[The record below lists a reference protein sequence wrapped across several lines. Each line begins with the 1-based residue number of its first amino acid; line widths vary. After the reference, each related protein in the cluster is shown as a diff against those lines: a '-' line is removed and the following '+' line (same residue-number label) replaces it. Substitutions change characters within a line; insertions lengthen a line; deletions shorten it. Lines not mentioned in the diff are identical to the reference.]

1 MLPGTPSAKKRGW
14 WWPGSSQGQLL
25 VEAHPPAAPPHSST
39 PNRHT
44 CLGPV
49 VLGSFDVLAPVHPVD
64 EFVQRVVV
72 DGLDVAQAV
81 QRQDEIRAV
90 LVVRNHPTDGTLL
103 AEQQEGGGRWRG
115 ADRGAAGQCQSQRER
130 GWGGWRSML

>member
-1 MLPGTPSAKKRGW
+1 M
-14 WWPGSSQGQLL
+14 
-25 VEAHPPAAPPHSST
+25 EAHPPAAPPYSST

-64 EFVQRVVV
+64 ELVQRVIV

-81 QRQDEIRAV
+81 QRQDEVRAA
-90 LVVRNHPTDGTLL
+90 LVVRNHPADGTLL

-115 ADRGAAGQCQSQRER
+115 QTEEGPPVNVRAEEGGAGEDGVACYGKK
-130 GWGGWRSML
+130 